1 MPNWATND
9 VEVYGDKETLE
20 KILADAKQGTHKIYN
35 YGSWNSSKGEYEKW
49 TEHPNVFSFQALVPM
64 PDGLASGKTY
74 KAGDDHSEKDNSFAH
89 AIAGDLNYQYDNAY
103 DWHLA
108 HWGTKWDIDQES
120 LTLNAIEPFGDE
132 FRFTLGFSTAWSPAC
147 QFWTTLSEKY
157 GVRVVNHYY
166 EGGVNFIGTYEVDSG
181 EILNDTCVDIS
192 PEMYLKAGAVLD
204 KDGEIDWDESDIDL
218 STLFPIV

>member
-1 MPNWATND
+1 MPNWATNN
-9 VEVYGDKETLE
+9 VEVYGDRATLERILEDASKGNYENYDYSSWNKETG
-20 KILADAKQGTHKIYN
+20 KYDKST
-35 YGSWNSSKGEYEKW
+35 
-49 TEHPNVFSFQALVPM
+49 THPNRFSFESLVPM
-64 PDGLASGKTY
+64 AVELVGFNSKTY
-74 KAGDDHSEKDNSFAH
+74 NTDKSRESFTNAMAGNLDYD
-89 AIAGDLNYQYDNAY
+89 YDNWY
-103 DWHLA
+103 DWRLA
-108 HWGTKWDIDQES
+108 HWGTKWDLDQES
-120 LTLNAIEPFGDE
+120 LTLNPIELSGKE
-132 FRFTLGFSTAWSPAC
+132 YRFTLGFSTAWSPAC

-192 PEMYLKAGAVLD
+192 PEMYRKAGAVLD